1 MDESNTQTFAEWLLD
16 FVKTHRETT
25 ITIEQG
31 PWGEICVYM
40 RDYSK
45 SRSGICSKCSIL
57 QEIYQDS
64 KLSFDDILI
73 DAAEKLRKE
82 NENYGYQFQRST
94 F

>member
-1 MDESNTQTFAEWLLD
+1 MDESKTQTFAEWLLD

-31 PWGEICVYM
+31 PWGEIQVHI

-45 SRSGICSKCSIL
+45 SRSGVNAKCSIS

-64 KLSFDDILI
+64 RMSFDEILI
-73 DAAEKLRKE
+73 DAAKE
-82 NENYGYQFQRST
+82 LCKEIENYG
-94 F
+94 